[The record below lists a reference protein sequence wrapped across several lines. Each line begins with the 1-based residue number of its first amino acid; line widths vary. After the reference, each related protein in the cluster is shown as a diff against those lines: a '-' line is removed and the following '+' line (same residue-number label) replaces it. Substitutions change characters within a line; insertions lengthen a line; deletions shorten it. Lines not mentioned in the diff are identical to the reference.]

1 MTTSDSAPETAAVEL
16 GVDEPGVDEPGE
28 SPTVAQTLTAQAKTL
43 ARVAYI
49 VIPVLALL
57 LAAGAGFLRWEYSTR
72 NDAAVARTQSVQAAR
87 DATLAVLTYKADTV
101 DQDFAASRQYLT
113 GEFQD
118 AYTQLVNA
126 VIIPGAKEKKISAT
140 AQIAAAA
147 SVSATADHAVV
158 LVFVNQTLEMVGYSP
173 TTTPSSVRVTLDK
186 VGDRWLISGLDPV

>member
-1 MTTSDSAPETAAVEL
+1 MTTSNNAPEAAAVEL
-16 GVDEPGVDEPGE
+16 GLDEA
-28 SPTVAQTLTAQAKTL
+28 VASSSAVPANAAQVKALTRMAF
-43 ARVAYI
+43 I

-57 LAAGAGFLRWEYSTR
+57 LAAGAGYLRWEYSSR
-72 NDAAVARTQSVQAAR
+72 HDAAVARTQSVQAAR

-113 GEFQD
+113 GEFRD

-147 SVSATADHAVV
+147 SVSATTDHAVV

-173 TTTPSSVRVTLDK
+173 TMTPSSVRVTLDK